1 MAEQKKDI
9 RLAVTEDQRNKLIQ
23 MIKSDPGFRE
33 ELKSDWTTA
42 FKRAGIDPSSLKER
56 ELQYTDTRPFVGGS
70 AKAGIT
76 ITITIFASSRDE
88 RISINEAVVFDQAK
102 TKVAKESKQ
111 KSKK

>member
-1 MAEQKKDI
+1 MDKKDI
-9 RLAVTEDQRNKLIQ
+9 RLAVTDDERNKLIQ

-33 ELKSDWTTA
+33 ELKSDWTKA
-42 FKRAGIDPSSLKER
+42 FRRAGINPTTVGGR
-56 ELQYTDTRPFVGGS
+56 EIEFTDTRPFVGGS

-102 TKVAKESKQ
+102 TKVGKAAKR
-111 KSKK
+111 KSEE